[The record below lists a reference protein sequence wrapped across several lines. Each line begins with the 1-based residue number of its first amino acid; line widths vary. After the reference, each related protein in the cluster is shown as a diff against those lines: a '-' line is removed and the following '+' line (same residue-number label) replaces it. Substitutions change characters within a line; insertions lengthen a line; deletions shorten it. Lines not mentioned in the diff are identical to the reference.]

1 MTPDDDAP
9 VRLIA
14 RSDAPRR
21 PRSTVDV
28 HCALELELA
37 SGRRVPLLT
46 DRGWSADGTWDLV
59 TVRDLDE
66 AAATVTGPDE
76 PGGGRTPA
84 QEETR
89 HWDALAAVAAEAGV
103 PVGAAT
109 LRELPLV
116 GETSPELAALVD
128 RAHREARALNRLLG
142 VHPLALGTLAP
153 ADVLGADA
161 TAALRT
167 GLAAGLGVAPTAW
180 EDPGVVLAPAADADP
195 ELLHVVLLHTT
206 AVVAGPPALV
216 ARLADADVSDLL
228 DDASLGAHL
237 RGPVEDV
244 SAAWLHAADRQAL
257 SLDPD
262 GGAAHVARHAEL
274 TAVLETGPGTRA
286 PRRRALS
293 WNGHDTPSRPRGG
306 GVS

>member
-14 RSDAPRR
+14 RSDAPGR

-89 HWDALAAVAAEAGV
+89 HWDALGAVAAEAGV

-244 SAAWLHAADRQAL
+244 SAAWLHAADRRGPPLPRQDVRGRGAQQRPDAVVPGPSPAAASDHGRQEGVLWMGPQA
-257 SLDPD
+257 
-262 GGAAHVARHAEL
+262 G
-274 TAVLETGPGTRA
+274 
-286 PRRRALS
+286 
-293 WNGHDTPSRPRGG
+293 
-306 GVS
+306 

>member
-28 HCALELELA
+28 HCALELELS
-37 SGRRVPLLT
+37 SGPRGPLLT

-59 TVRDLDE
+59 TV
-66 AAATVTGPDE
+66 
-76 PGGGRTPA
+76 
-84 QEETR
+84 
-89 HWDALAAVAAEAGV
+89 
-103 PVGAAT
+103 
-109 LRELPLV
+109 
-116 GETSPELAALVD
+116 
-128 RAHREARALNRLLG
+128 
-142 VHPLALGTLAP
+142 AP

-161 TAALRT
+161 TAALPT
-167 GLAAGLGVAPTAW
+167 GLAPGLGVAPTAW

-195 ELLHVVLLHTT
+195 ELLHGVLLHTT

-228 DDASLGAHL
+228 DDVSLGAHL
-237 RGPVEDV
+237 RRPVEDV

-274 TAVLETGPGTRA
+274 TAVLETRPVVVERVGMRDRDAQRA
-286 PRRRALS
+286 ADAVGLRRVGRERVLRVAA
-293 WNGHDTPSRPRGG
+293 P
-306 GVS
+306 